1 MVMLGKR
8 GSAQLY
14 RVYCAVRLTSLG
26 IWAVQKTGTV
36 VGRYVM
42 GLAAM
47 VAEDALT
54 DRSGGVQKKWVSEIS
69 GKG

>member
-1 MVMLGKR
+1 
-8 GSAQLY
+8 
-14 RVYCAVRLTSLG
+14 VYCTIRLTSLG
-26 IWAVQKTGTV
+26 IWAVQKTETV

-47 VAEDALT
+47 VTEDPLT

-69 GKG
+69 PRLLMKFETHSST